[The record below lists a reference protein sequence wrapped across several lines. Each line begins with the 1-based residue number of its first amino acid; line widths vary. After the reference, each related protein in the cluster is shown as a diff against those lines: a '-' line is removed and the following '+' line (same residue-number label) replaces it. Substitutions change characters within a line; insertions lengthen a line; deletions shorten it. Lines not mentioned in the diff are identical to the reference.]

1 MYIYNLHKSIFFP
14 LFLISANN
22 NNNNNNNE
30 YRCAIKPFTCPAH
43 QHS

>member
-14 LFLISANN
+14 LFLTSA